1 MKKSRLLKIVSSAL
15 IATLVLGACASGSSS
30 NSSGGS
36 KPAVEFQSKVENSGT
51 PVENAR
57 LKIGVVTSDP
67 FTGMW
72 NPVFYLQATDYAV
85 LRHMTGGSAIK
96 GDEYSRFVED
106 DDTAPVKFHL
116 DRDKKEVTLTV
127 HPDLKWSNGQ
137 EVTAKDIIATYKLL
151 GNPKYETNVRYSDDY
166 DLIEGM
172 KEYHEGAASDISG
185 ISEKD
190 NKTVVVKFKEITP
203 SIMWGDGLLYNY
215 LNAEQI
221 EQVTDFNKF
230 AEAELNTKPLS
241 YGPYVIDKF
250 VNGESV
256 LLKQNEYFYK
266 KDEVKVKEIEV
277 KAIAPAQASNVL
289 KNGDVDLVDELTPGI
304 WESSK
309 DHKNG
314 NILGVDD
321 MYISYVGFKLGKFD
335 QEKGEVVVNP
345 NAKAADVRVR
355 QAFAYALDR
364 DKMNEKI
371 YNGIRYSATGS
382 GLYPPAVKLI
392 HNPDAVAY
400 EYNPEKAKELLD
412 EAGFK
417 DVDGDG
423 LRENAKGEKV
433 QFNFAIRNTG
443 QTIDQPLADTFIQS
457 WKEVGLDVQLVDG
470 KLMSPKDFSER
481 VQADDPN
488 VDIFQGAWGLG
499 TNPNPQALL
508 GKQSQLNYQRFTSDK
523 LNTDIDKLLSKEMF
537 DDKKLVEAYREFDND
552 FATEVPWVPFSWTT
566 KMMWVNNRVKD
577 FDYQEYTYGDLKV
590 YQLELTAENPAK

>member
-400 EYNPEKAKELLD
+400 DYNPEKAKELLD

>member
-1 MKKSRLLKIVSSAL
+1 MKKSRLLKFVSSAL

-57 LKIGVVTSDP
+57 LKIGVVTADP
-67 FTGMW
+67 LTGMW
-72 NPVFYLQATDYAV
+72 NPVFFLDATDYAV

-96 GDEYSRFVED
+96 ADEYSRFVED
-106 DDTAPVKFHL
+106 DETTPVKFHL

-137 EVTAKDIIATYKLL
+137 EVTARDIIATYKLL
-151 GNPKYETNVRYSDDY
+151 GNPKYETNVRYSDEY
-166 DLIEGM
+166 ELIEGM
-172 KEYHEGAASDISG
+172 KEYHEGSASDISG

-190 NKTVVVKFKEITP
+190 NKTVVIKFKEITP
-203 SIMWGDGLLYNY
+203 SIMWGDGIMFNY

-266 KDEVKVKEIEV
+266 KDEVKIKEVEIKTV
-277 KAIAPAQASNVL
+277 APAQASNVL
-289 KNGDVDLVDELTPGI
+289 KNGDVDLVDELTAGI

-314 NILGVDD
+314 KILGVDEL
-321 MYISYVGFKLGKFD
+321 YLSYVGFKLGKFD
-335 QEKGEVVVNP
+335 QEKGEVVVDP

-355 QAFAYALDR
+355 QAFAYALNR

-400 EYNPEKAKELLD
+400 DYNPEKAKELLD

-457 WKEVGLDVQLVDG
+457 WKDVGLDVQLVDG
-470 KLMSPKDFSER
+470 KLMSPKDWSQR
-481 VQADDPN
+481 VQADDPSI
-488 VDIFQGAWGLG
+488 DLFQGAWGLG
-499 TNPNPQALL
+499 TNPNPQGFH
-508 GKQSQLNYQRFTSDK
+508 GKQSQLNFQRFTSDK
-523 LNTDIDKLLSKEMF
+523 LNADIDKLLSEEMF
-537 DDKKLVEAYREFDND
+537 DDKKLVEAYREFDNE
-552 FATEVPWVPFSWTT
+552 FAMEVPWIPFSWTS
-566 KMMWVNNRVKD
+566 KMVWVNNRVKD
-577 FDYQEYTYGDLKV
+577 FDYQEYTYGELAV
-590 YQLELTAENPAK
+590 YQLELTADNPAK

>member
-1 MKKSRLLKIVSSAL
+1 MKKSRLLKFVSSAL

-57 LKIGVVTSDP
+57 LKIGVVTADP
-67 FTGMW
+67 LTGMW
-72 NPVFYLQATDYAV
+72 NPVFFLDATDYAV

-96 GDEYSRFVED
+96 ADEYFRFVED
-106 DDTAPVKFHL
+106 DETAPVKFHL

-137 EVTAKDIIATYKLL
+137 EVTSKDIVATYKLL

-166 DLIEGM
+166 ELIEGM
-172 KEYHEGAASDISG
+172 KEYHEGVASDISG

-190 NKTVVVKFKEITP
+190 NKTVVVKFKEVTP
-203 SIMWGDGLLYNY
+203 SIMWGDGLLFNY

-266 KDEVKVKEIEV
+266 KDEVKIKEVEIKTV
-277 KAIAPAQASNVL
+277 APAQASNVL
-289 KNGDVDLVDELTPGI
+289 KNGDVDLVDELTAGI

-314 NILGVDD
+314 KILGVDEL
-321 MYISYVGFKLGKFD
+321 YLSYVGFKLGKFD
-335 QEKGEVVVNP
+335 QEKGEVVVDP
-345 NAKAADVRVR
+345 NAKAADMRVR
-355 QAFAYALDR
+355 QAFAYALNR

-371 YNGIRYSATGS
+371 YSGIRYSATGS

-400 EYNPEKAKELLD
+400 DYNPEKAKELLD

-457 WKEVGLDVQLVDG
+457 WKDVGLDVQLVDG
-470 KLMSPKDFSER
+470 KLMSPKDWSQR
-481 VQADDPN
+481 VQADDPSI
-488 VDIFQGAWGLG
+488 DLFQGAWGLG
-499 TNPNPQALL
+499 TNPNPQGFH
-508 GKQSQLNYQRFTSDK
+508 GKQSQLNFQRFTSDK
-523 LNTDIDKLLSKEMF
+523 LNADIDKLLSEEMF
-537 DDKKLVEAYREFDND
+537 DDKKLVEAYREFDNE
-552 FATEVPWVPFSWTT
+552 FSMEVPWIPFSWTS
-566 KMMWVNNRVKD
+566 KMVWVNNRVKD
-577 FDYQEYTYGDLKV
+577 FDYQEYTYGELAV
-590 YQLELTAENPAK
+590 YQLELTADNPAK

>member
-1 MKKSRLLKIVSSAL
+1 MKKSRLLKFVSSAL

-57 LKIGVVTSDP
+57 LKIGVVTADP
-67 FTGMW
+67 LTGMW
-72 NPVFYLQATDYAV
+72 NPVFFLDATDYAV

-96 GDEYSRFVED
+96 ADEYSRFVED
-106 DDTAPVKFHL
+106 DETTPVKFHL

-151 GNPKYETNVRYSDDY
+151 GNPKYETNVRYSDEY
-166 DLIEGM
+166 ELIEGM
-172 KEYHEGAASDISG
+172 KEYHEGSASDISG

-190 NKTVVVKFKEITP
+190 NKTVVIKFKEITP
-203 SIMWGDGLLYNY
+203 SIMWGDGIMFNY

-266 KDEVKVKEIEV
+266 KDEVKIKEVEIKTV
-277 KAIAPAQASNVL
+277 APAQASNVL
-289 KNGDVDLVDELTPGI
+289 KNGDVDLVDELTAGI

-314 NILGVDD
+314 KILGVDEL
-321 MYISYVGFKLGKFD
+321 YLSYVGFKLGKFD
-335 QEKGEVVVNP
+335 QEKGEVVVDP

-355 QAFAYALDR
+355 QAFAYALNR

-400 EYNPEKAKELLD
+400 DYNPEKAKELLD

-457 WKEVGLDVQLVDG
+457 WKDVGLDVQLVDG
-470 KLMSPKDFSER
+470 KLMSPKDWSQR
-481 VQADDPN
+481 VQADDPSI
-488 VDIFQGAWGLG
+488 DLFQGAWGLG
-499 TNPNPQALL
+499 TNPNPQGFH
-508 GKQSQLNYQRFTSDK
+508 GKQSQLNFQRFTSDK
-523 LNTDIDKLLSKEMF
+523 LNADIDKLLSEEMF
-537 DDKKLVEAYREFDND
+537 DDKKLVEAYREFDNE
-552 FATEVPWVPFSWTT
+552 FAMEVPWIPFSWTS
-566 KMMWVNNRVKD
+566 KMVWVNNRVKD
-577 FDYQEYTYGDLKV
+577 FDYQEYTYGELAV
-590 YQLELTAENPAK
+590 YQLELTADNPAK